1 LPPKPPGAKVFW
13 FFFSKKNFFLDH
25 PVCPKKGRLDGQES
39 KMDSI
44 SLADAKAR
52 LSELV
57 DRAAAGETVCI
68 TKRGKLVAKL
78 VAAEQSP
85 QQGKKQP
92 IDVEALRKLTSSM
105 TMQPDSAGDFV
116 RRMRDEDRY

>member
-1 LPPKPPGAKVFW
+1 
-13 FFFSKKNFFLDH
+13 
-25 PVCPKKGRLDGQES
+25 
-39 KMDSI
+39 
-44 SLADAKAR
+44 
-52 LSELV
+52 
-57 DRAAAGETVCI
+57 
-68 TKRGKLVAKL
+68 